1 MQKFPLGKHISYLY
15 RIQQSFLTHK
25 TVDYDIGG
33 GQVSFIFT
41 LFRFPGS
48 SQEEVAK
55 HLELD
60 KTTVA
65 RALYK
70 MEKNQIVKRIK
81 DDKDQ
86 RVLRLYLT
94 DKGMLLMD
102 ALENITEEW
111 YGMATKGMTCEEKN
125 TLEIL
130 MTKMTDNVKA
140 YNQKE
145 KDAKHE

>member
-1 MQKFPLGKHISYLY
+1 MENFPLGKHISYLY
-15 RIQQSFLTHK
+15 RIQQSYLTNE
-25 TVDYDIGG
+25 TMDYDIGG
-33 GQVSFIFT
+33 GQVSFVFT

-55 HLELD
+55 HLDLD

-70 MEKNQIVKRIK
+70 MEENQIIKRIK
-81 DDKDQ
+81 DNKDQ
-86 RVLRLYLT
+86 RILRLYLT

-102 ALENITEEW
+102 ALESITKEWYSMITE
-111 YGMATKGMTCEEKN
+111 GMSSEEKY
-125 TLEIL
+125 TLETL
-130 MTKMTDNVKA
+130 MTKMTDNVKQ

-145 KDAKHE
+145 KA